1 MKQTV
6 CLLFLFTCTCCRLI
20 AQPDGNDII
29 LQNTLQ
35 NYVNA
40 ENTSLYKG
48 SSLPVFSHKED
59 TKGNRYL
66 FDKWVKGTILTANN
80 YTIDNKDYL
89 FNFDK
94 ITNDIFMTLD
104 QKVVVEINKVEF
116 KSFTLHSEDTSFTFK
131 HVDAINTTDFFQ
143 VLAEHNTKYSLYK
156 KIHTLLIKSNY
167 TTDGIFENGK
177 PYDEYVDH
185 PDYFIVFPGGKI
197 VKKVTINSKQIK
209 NTLSMEQEK
218 LHQYY
223 AQNKDQFITENFLI
237 GLINY
242 INQ

>member
-1 MKQTV
+1 MAFAVYSSNRPGFGPVFLLPGRAIFRDKSQLKSRILRNLVRGISFAELQKNKPMKQTV
-6 CLLFLFTCTCCRLI
+6 YLFFFFTCICCRVV

-66 FDKWVKGTILTANN
+66 FDSWVKGTIVTANN
-80 YTIDNKDYL
+80 YVIDKKEYF

-116 KSFTLHSEDTSFTFK
+116 KSFTAS
-131 HVDAINTTDFFQ
+131 Q
-143 VLAEHNTKYSLYK
+143 
-156 KIHTLLIKSNY
+156 
-167 TTDGIFENGK
+167 
-177 PYDEYVDH
+177 
-185 PDYFIVFPGGKI
+185 
-197 VKKVTINSKQIK
+197 
-209 NTLSMEQEK
+209 
-218 LHQYY
+218 
-223 AQNKDQFITENFLI
+223 
-237 GLINY
+237 
-242 INQ
+242 